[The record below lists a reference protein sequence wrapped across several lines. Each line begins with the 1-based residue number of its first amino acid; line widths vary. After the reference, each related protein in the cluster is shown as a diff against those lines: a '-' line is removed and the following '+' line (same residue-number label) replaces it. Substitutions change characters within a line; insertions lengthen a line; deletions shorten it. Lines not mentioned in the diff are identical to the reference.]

1 MGIFDM
7 FINKSKREDL
17 SHIKVLLAL
26 ALADGKID
34 KAELAAIAAVCQ
46 REHIS
51 ESELKR
57 CLENP
62 DSIEFEQPKD
72 HETKVKYLRDMVC
85 IMMADGDID
94 KNEFV
99 LCKLTAETLG
109 FRHEVI
115 DAMILDIISDL
126 KRELDKL

>member
-7 FINKSKREDL
+7 FKSKSRREEL
-17 SHIKVLLAL
+17 SHIKVLLSL
-26 ALADGKID
+26 ALADGRID
-34 KAELAAIAAVCQ
+34 KNELAAIATVCQ

-51 ESELKR
+51 EAELKR

-62 DSIEFEQPKD
+62 DSIEFVLPTD
-72 HETKVKYLRDMVC
+72 HETKIKYLRDMVC

-126 KRELDKL
+126 KREL